1 MSSYSYWN
9 KVLQDLSQSLIQD
22 IKVLLTKTLATS
34 CQELIKNLP
43 RSSADFVGIYIHD
56 LGKFLIKSY
65 RTLPILLLKYDIT
78 RSCTRSYT
86 RSLGASLVR
95 LLKVLIKNVLRI

>member
-9 KVLQDLSQSLIQD
+9 KVLQYLAQSLIQD

-43 RSSADFVGIYIHD
+43 RSSADFVGIYVHD

-78 RSCTRSYT
+78 RSYT
-86 RSLGASLVR
+86 RSLGASLVK
-95 LLKVLIKNVLRI
+95 LLKVLIKNLLRI